1 MKTVCLFDID
11 GTLLSSG
18 GAGQHAMEEAL
29 AKVFGVTGPYHDIPA
44 AGRTDWAITR
54 DLFAFHQLDVNDTQ
68 WRDFIHV
75 YLEQLPIALTNKS
88 GSVLPGVL
96 PLLHELNHRD
106 DVVLGLLT
114 GNLEVGARLKL
125 EHYDIFHFFRF
136 GGYGDAH
143 HHRDDVARLAHAAA
157 CDFLNGSVNADR
169 LWVIGDTPAD
179 VQCGRAIGAKVL
191 AVATGIHTIDEL
203 KAAQPDELR
212 HSLADHDEV
221 LRRLVC

>member
-18 GAGQHAMEEAL
+18 GAGQHAMEQAL
-29 AKVFGVTGPYHDIPA
+29 ADVFGVHGPYHDIPA

-54 DLFAFHQLDVNDTQ
+54 DLFAFHQLEVNDEQ
-68 WRDFIHV
+68 WRKFIDS
-75 YLEQLPIALTNKS
+75 YLGRLPDALSLKS
-88 GSVLPGVL
+88 GSVLPGVF
-96 PLLHELNHRD
+96 PLLEALNERD

-125 EHYDIFHFFRF
+125 EHYDIFRYFRF

-157 CDFLNGSVNADR
+157 REHLAGELHADR
-169 LWVIGDTPAD
+169 VWVIGDTPAD

-191 AVATGIHTIDEL
+191 AVATGIHSLDEL
-203 KAAQPDELR
+203 EPTKPDHLR
-212 HSLADHDEV
+212 DSLADHDDV
-221 LRRLVC
+221 LKQLVG